1 MYTVY
6 SLPVS
11 AAANKSSNE
20 PLCLDCVTWNT
31 WEQLLVKWAQTE
43 RITKFRKSDRYLNTD
58 GMATMIPGVK
68 NVATTHRERIAL

>member
-31 WEQLLVKWAQTE
+31 WEQLLVKWAQSE
-43 RITKFRKSDRYLNTD
+43 RITKFQKKRPVFEY
-58 GMATMIPGVK
+58 
-68 NVATTHRERIAL
+68 